1 MPAPGAGAAC
11 FLVSGLPRCRVL
23 TARPGPASSVCGRRP
38 AVLLPGCAATALPMA
53 RLRMGHLG
61 QQELGSV
68 QVKES
73 IPHMGMLDRPD
84 YLHFS
89 QQEACVRPVRPLVAW
104 ADLSCVA
111 QTAWSTCSPAK
122 KGHVSS

>member
-1 MPAPGAGAAC
+1 M
-11 FLVSGLPRCRVL
+11 
-23 TARPGPASSVCGRRP
+23 
-38 AVLLPGCAATALPMA
+38 LLPGCAATALPMA
-53 RLRMGHLG
+53 RLYVGHLG

-89 QQEACVRPVRPLVAW
+89 QQEASVRPVRPPLCLDCPEW
-104 ADLSCVA
+104 YSPDSLEDL
-111 QTAWSTCSPAK
+111 QLRKDRTPF
-122 KGHVSS
+122 